1 MLQFGSMD
9 LHLRCD
15 EAFLRL
21 RQAAAKALDCVEGED
36 GRVLLIVRMEMR
48 PMVRFRGFDV
58 HPDNDP
64 EEAREFP
71 TGSKLA
77 RA

>member
-36 GRVLLIVRMEMR
+36 GRVLLIVRMVG
-48 PMVRFRGFDV
+48 PV
-58 HPDNDP
+58 HAFGGQVVGV
-64 EEAREFP
+64 EAALR
-71 TGSKLA
+71 SLYSSS
-77 RA
+77 RALG